1 MAAAL
6 SRRKPEY
13 AGQLQFLTGN
23 CIRCALS
30 KPLWRM
36 PGRSK
41 ALFVDLLN
49 VFCVTVAMA
58 GVTGSALAEETVTQ
72 KGRLQGSREAGTTRY
87 LGVPYARPP
96 IGDLRWRDPQSIEG
110 WSGVRDATRFA
121 PACPQ
126 VGVSM
131 PDEPES
137 PTNEDCLYLN
147 IWAPEAAVRGD
158 QTYPVIVWIPGGG
171 LTNGSTSIP
180 LYDGAAL
187 AHRGAIVVTVAY
199 RLGVLGFLAH
209 PELTA
214 ESGAGGS
221 GNYGLMDQIAAFEW
235 VQENIGAF
243 GGDPDRVTVAGQS
256 AGATS
261 VSILMASPRAKGL
274 FQRAIGQ
281 SGGLFEPLA
290 LAPRYLLKNAE
301 ADGAAYGEALGA
313 PTLAELRALPVERLL
328 GDSRA
333 DVVVHPV
340 IEPRMLP
347 EPPYD
352 VFAAGRH
359 NDVPLLVGFNAE
371 EALSLTD
378 VSEVTA
384 QNFHERL
391 NERWGALPPALLEP
405 YAFATDAEAR
415 KARADF
421 ERDLRFGWDI
431 RAWARL
437 AARGQASVH
446 AYYFTRRPPYAEGSI
461 QQTWGAGHFAELW
474 YMFDHLDQQPWP
486 WTEADRQLA
495 DDMAGYWVAFARHGN
510 PNGADR
516 PNWPAFETGDERVMV
531 LDEELKPGELPNNAA
546 LDVFERV
553 YDSIR

>member
-1 MAAAL
+1 MLHSARAAL
-6 SRRKPEY
+6 VGLIIS
-13 AGQLQFLTGN
+13 ACFVGTA
-23 CIRCALS
+23 I
-30 KPLWRM
+30 
-36 PGRSK
+36 PG
-41 ALFVDLLN
+41 
-49 VFCVTVAMA
+49 VAQEAM
-58 GVTGSALAEETVTQ
+58 TGS
-72 KGRLQGSREAGTTRY
+72 GRLMGSSETGVIRY
-87 LGVPYARPP
+87 LGVPYAQPP
-96 IGDLRWRDPQSIEG
+96 VGDLRWRDPRPVEG

-131 PDEPES
+131 PGEPAS
-137 PTNEDCLYLN
+137 PTDEDCLYLN
-147 IWAPEAAVRGD
+147 VWAPEVKSDGEP
-158 QTYPVIVWIPGGG
+158 YPVIVWIPGGG

-180 LYDGAAL
+180 LYDGTAL
-187 AHRGAIVVTVAY
+187 ARRDVVVVTVAY

-209 PELTA
+209 PDLSA
-214 ESGAGGS
+214 ENEAGGS
-221 GNYGLMDQIAAFEW
+221 GNYGLMDQVAALEW
-235 VQENIGAF
+235 VKDNIQAF

-261 VSILMASPRAKGL
+261 VSILMASPRASGL

-290 LAPRYLLKNAE
+290 LAPRYLLENAE

-313 PTLAELRALPVERLL
+313 PTLAELRSLPVERFL

-333 DVVVHPV
+333 HGVIHPV
-340 IEPRMLP
+340 IEPRLLP

-371 EALSLTD
+371 EARSLTD

-391 NERWGALPPALLEP
+391 TAQWGALPPALLEP
-405 YAFATDAEAR
+405 YAFVTDAEAQT
-415 KARADF
+415 ARADF

-431 RAWARL
+431 RVWARL
-437 AARGQASVH
+437 AAAHGESSVH
-446 AYYFTRRPPYAEGSI
+446 AYYFARRPPYSKGSI

-474 YMFDHLDQQPWP
+474 YMFDHLNQQPWS
-486 WTEADRQLA
+486 WTEADRRLSE
-495 DDMAGYWVAFARHGN
+495 DMAAYWAAFARKGD
-510 PNGADR
+510 PNGAGR
-516 PNWPAFETGDERVMV
+516 TAWPEFEVGDEQVLV
-531 LDEELKPGELPNNAA
+531 LDEVVRPGVLPNNAA
-546 LDVFERV
+546 LDVFDTV
-553 YDSIR
+553 YDAIR

>member
-1 MAAAL
+1 MLHPDRTAFVGLIIAACLVGA
-6 SRRKPEY
+6 
-13 AGQLQFLTGN
+13 AGP
-23 CIRCALS
+23 A
-30 KPLWRM
+30 
-36 PGRSK
+36 
-41 ALFVDLLN
+41 
-49 VFCVTVAMA
+49 VAQDAM
-58 GVTGSALAEETVTQ
+58 TGS
-72 KGRLQGSREAGTTRY
+72 GRLSGSREAGVVRY
-87 LGVPYARPP
+87 LGVPYAQPP
-96 IGDLRWRDPQSIEG
+96 IEDLRWRDPRQVEV
-110 WSGVRDATRFA
+110 WSGVREATRFA

-131 PDEPES
+131 PGEPES
-137 PTNEDCLYLN
+137 PTDEDCLYLN
-147 IWAPEAAVRGD
+147 IWAPDARSEV
-158 QTYPVIVWIPGGG
+158 QPYPVIVWIPGGG

-187 AHRGAIVVTVAY
+187 ARRGVVVVTVAY

-214 ESGAGGS
+214 ENEAGGS
-221 GNYGLMDQIAAFEW
+221 GNYGLMDQVAALQW
-235 VQENIGAF
+235 VRDNIGAF

-290 LAPRYLLKNAE
+290 LAPRYVLENAE
-301 ADGAAYGEALGA
+301 ADGAAYGDALGA
-313 PTLAELRALPVERLL
+313 LTLGELRALPVERFL

-340 IEPRMLP
+340 IEPRLLP

-378 VSEVTA
+378 VSDVTA
-384 QNFHERL
+384 QGFHEQL
-391 NERWGALPPALLEP
+391 SARWGALPPALLEP
-405 YAFATDAEAR
+405 YPFATDTEAQT
-415 KARADF
+415 ARADL

-437 AARGQASVH
+437 ATAHGQSPVH
-446 AYYFTRRPPYAEGSI
+446 VYYFARRPPYAEGSI

-486 WTEADRQLA
+486 WTQADRRLA
-495 DDMAGYWVAFARHGN
+495 DDMADYWAAFARQGD
-510 PNGADR
+510 PNGDGR
-516 PNWPAFETGDERVMV
+516 PAWPAFEVGNEQVLV
-531 LDEELKPGELPNNAA
+531 LDEVVRPGALPNNVS
-546 LDVFERV
+546 LDVFDKV
-553 YDSIR
+553 YDAIR

>member
-1 MAAAL
+1 MLSRSRAFFVDSFIILCVATAMAVATGAAL
-6 SRRKPEY
+6 AQE
-13 AGQLQFLTGN
+13 A
-23 CIRCALS
+23 
-30 KPLWRM
+30 
-36 PGRSK
+36 
-41 ALFVDLLN
+41 
-49 VFCVTVAMA
+49 VT
-58 GVTGSALAEETVTQ
+58 T
-72 KGRLQGSREAGTTRY
+72 KGRLQGSSDAGTTRY

-96 IGDLRWRDPQSIEG
+96 VGDLRWRDPQSIEG
-110 WSGVRDATRFA
+110 WSGIRDATRFA

-131 PDEPES
+131 PGEPPS

-147 IWAPEAAVRGD
+147 IWAPEAVARDGRS
-158 QTYPVIVWIPGGG
+158 YPVIVWIPGGG

-180 LYDGAAL
+180 LYDGTAL
-187 AHRGAIVVTVAY
+187 AQRGVIVVTVAY

-214 ESGAGGS
+214 ESGSGGS
-221 GNYGLMDQIAAFEW
+221 GNYGLMDQVAALQWVRDNIA
-235 VQENIGAF
+235 VF

-261 VSILMASPRAKGL
+261 VSILMASPRTKGL

-290 LAPRYLLKNAE
+290 LAPRYVLEKAE
-301 ADGAAYGEALGA
+301 ADGAAYGAALGA
-313 PTLAELRALPVERLL
+313 PTLAELRGLPVERFL
-328 GDSRA
+328 GDRRA
-333 DVVVHPV
+333 DAVIHPV

-391 NERWGALPPALLEP
+391 NKRWGALPPALLEP
-405 YAFATDAEAR
+405 YPFATDAEAR

-437 AARGQASVH
+437 AASQRRSPVY

-461 QQTWGAGHFAELW
+461 QQAWGAGHFAELW

-486 WTEADRQLA
+486 WTQADRRLA
-495 DDMAGYWVAFARHGN
+495 DDMAGYWVAFASHGD
-510 PNGADR
+510 PNGDGR
-516 PNWPAFETGDERVMV
+516 PAWPVFETGEERVMM
-531 LDEELKPGELPNNAA
+531 LDEEPKPGALPNNAA
-546 LDVFERV
+546 LDGFDRV
-553 YDSIR
+553 YESIR